1 MSVSSMSREQWI
13 EVFEASGLDEAMMQ
27 RWHGEF
33 ERRYPAQHQA
43 FLEWIGFTADEAM
56 RVRQSAPRG

>member
-13 EVFEASGLDEAMMQ
+13 EVFEANGLDEAMMQ

-43 FLEWIGFTADEAM
+43 FLEWIGFPADAAT

>member
-1 MSVSSMSREQWI
+1 MGVSNMNREQWI
-13 EVFEASGLDEAMMQ
+13 EVFRASGLDDALMQ

-43 FLEWIGFTADEAM
+43 FLEWIGFPADEAM

>member
-1 MSVSSMSREQWI
+1 MSVSKMNREQWI
-13 EVFEASGLDEAMMQ
+13 EVFQASGLDDAAMK

-43 FLEWIGFTADEAM
+43 FLEWIGFSSDEAM
-56 RVRQSAPRG
+56 RVRTSAPRG